1 MNHVTF
7 KDEASMLQVV
17 QYQKTGEMLVALLT
31 PPAVEPGYIIVRNT
45 YSAVSAGTE
54 RTSVSTAQASMLGKA
69 RSRPDL
75 VRQVVANARR
85 EGLLATYKKVQN
97 RLDNYK
103 ELGYSSAGIVVDS
116 GTEEFKVGDR
126 VACAGY
132 GHHSELILVPK
143 NLAAKIPDGVDFDE
157 ASMTTIGTIALQGV
171 RQADV
176 RLGETVAVIGLGLI
190 GLVTVQLLKANGCR
204 VVGLDVNEANFELAK
219 NFGCDLCLVS
229 NGDSLRAV
237 QAFTN
242 GIGTDAAIITAGT
255 KSNTPVELSLE
266 YARKKSRVVI
276 VGSVG
281 MDLPRS
287 PLYEKELDIRISTSY
302 GPGRY
307 DPVYEEKGN
316 DYPIG
321 YVRWT
326 EKRNMEAVLDLL
338 SQRKLDF
345 KSLVTHKIP
354 ISEGTKAYDIITG
367 KTRKRY
373 LGVLIEY
380 PESGGNKEPRS
391 LPSIRNQASRN
402 TRSKAVIGFIGAGNF
417 AQSYLIPFLRKS
429 NVQLKRVA
437 TRTPVNAMAVA
448 RKFGFEYH
456 TTSADEILRDN
467 DLNTVF
473 IATRHKNHGELVA
486 AALKH
491 RKNVFVEKPLA
502 ISKQG
507 LTCVLAAHKESS
519 IAGNAP
525 LLMVGFNR
533 RFSEAFKSLNNFFD
547 GRVEPMTIH
556 YRVNAGS
563 IPKSHWLADETEGGR
578 IIGEA
583 CHFIDV
589 MQFLT
594 GAEPLSV
601 YAEPI
606 KPSDGLG
613 VNKSVSVVI
622 RFSDGS
628 LGTLQYVANGASSVP
643 KEYCEVYCQGKT
655 AILDDFKHLLLHQD
669 NKTKRLRLDKKKGHK
684 EEVDVFLKCIESG
697 GKPPISFESI
707 YLTTMATLKIEES
720 MVKRCPVS
728 LL

>member
-1 MNHVTF
+1 
-7 KDEASMLQVV
+7 MLQII
-17 QYQKTGEMLVALLT
+17 QYQKTGEMSVANLT
-31 PPAVEPGYIIVRNT
+31 PPAVDPGYVVVRNIF
-45 YSAVSAGTE
+45 SAVSAGTE

-85 EGLLATYKKVQN
+85 EGFVATYKKVQN

-103 ELGYSSAGIVVDS
+103 ELGYSSAGIVAHS
-116 GTEEFKVGDR
+116 GAEEFKVGDR
-126 VACAGY
+126 VACAAY
-132 GHHSELILVPK
+132 GHHSELVLVPK
-143 NLAAKIPDGVDFDE
+143 NLAARIPDSVDFDE
-157 ASMTTIGTIALQGV
+157 ASMTTIGAIALQGV

-204 VVGLDVNEANFELAK
+204 VIGLDVNKANFELAK
-219 NFGCDLCLVS
+219 DFGCDLCLVS

-237 QAFTN
+237 RAFTN
-242 GIGTDAAIITAGT
+242 GFGTDAVVITAGT
-255 KSNTPVELSLE
+255 KSNAPVELSLE

-276 VGSVG
+276 GGSVG
-281 MDLPRS
+281 MDIPRS

-307 DPVYEEKGN
+307 DPVYEQKGT
-316 DYPIG
+316 DYPVG
-321 YVRWT
+321 YVRCT

-338 SQRKLDF
+338 AQRKLDF

-380 PESGGNKEPRS
+380 PESAGNKEPLS
-391 LPSIRNQASRN
+391 LPSIRNEASRD
-402 TRSKAVIGFIGAGNF
+402 TESKAVIGFIGAGNF

-429 NVQLKRVA
+429 NVRLKRVA

-448 RKFGFEYH
+448 RKFRFEYH
-456 TTSADEILRDN
+456 TTSADEVMRDSE
-467 DLNTVF
+467 LNTVF
-473 IATRHKNHGELVA
+473 IATHHRNHADLVV

-507 LTCVLAAHKESS
+507 LTSVLAAYKESS
-519 IAGNAP
+519 IAGNPP

-533 RFSEAFKSLNNFFD
+533 RFSEAFKSMKSFFD

-556 YRVNAGS
+556 CRVNAGS
-563 IPKSHWLADETEGGR
+563 IPKNHWLADESEGGR

-594 GAEPLSV
+594 GAEPTSV

-606 KPSDGLG
+606 DASDGLG
-613 VNKSVSVVI
+613 VNKSVSVVT

-628 LGTLQYVANGASSVP
+628 LGTLQYLANGASSVP

-655 AILDDFKHLLLHQD
+655 AIMDDFKDLLLYQD
-669 NKTKRLRLDKKKGHK
+669 NKTKGLRLDRKKGHR
-684 EEVDVFLKCIESG
+684 EEVVAFLNCIESG
-697 GKPPISFESI
+697 GKPPISFESM

-720 MVKRCPVS
+720 IIKKCPVS

>member
-1 MNHVTF
+1 MAN
-7 KDEASMLQVV
+7 
-17 QYQKTGEMLVALLT
+17 LT
-31 PPAVEPGYIIVRNT
+31 PPLVEPGHIIVRNT

-75 VRQVVANARR
+75 VRQVAANARK

-157 ASMTTIGTIALQGV
+157 ASMTTIGAIALQGV

-176 RLGETVAVIGLGLI
+176 KLGETVAVIGLGLI
-190 GLVTVQLLKANGCR
+190 GLITVQLLRANGCR
-204 VVGLDVNEANFELAK
+204 VVGLDVNKANFELAQR
-219 NFGCDLCLVS
+219 FGCELCLVS

-242 GIGTDAAIITAGT
+242 GIGTDAVIITAGT
-255 KSNTPVELSLE
+255 KSNAPVELSLE
-266 YARKKSRVVI
+266 YARKKSRVVV

-281 MDLPRS
+281 MNVPRS
-287 PLYEKELDIRISTSY
+287 PLYEKELEIRISTSY

-307 DPVYEEKGN
+307 DPAYEEKGA
-316 DYPIG
+316 DYPVG

-326 EKRNMEAVLDLL
+326 EKRNMEAVLSLL
-338 SQRKLDF
+338 AQRKLDF
-345 KSLVTHKIP
+345 KSLITHKIP
-354 ISEGTKAYDIITG
+354 ITEGTKAYDIITG
-367 KTRKRY
+367 ETGERY

-380 PESGGNKEPRS
+380 PESAGGKEPLS
-391 LPSIRNQASRN
+391 LPASRSEV
-402 TRSKAVIGFIGAGNF
+402 TRSKESKAVVGFIGAGNF

-429 NVQLKRVA
+429 DVRLKRVA
-437 TRTPVNAMAVA
+437 TRTPVNAMAA
-448 RKFGFEYH
+448 AKKFGFEFH
-456 TTSADEILRDN
+456 TTAPDEILRDEE
-467 DLNTVF
+467 LTTVF
-473 IATRHKNHGELVA
+473 VATHHKNHAELVA
-486 AALKH
+486 AALKQ
-491 RKNVFVEKPLA
+491 RKHVFVEKPLA
-502 ISKQG
+502 VSEEG
-507 LTCVLAAHKESS
+507 LASVLAAYQESS
-519 IAGNAP
+519 SPPNGP
-525 LLMVGFNR
+525 LLMVGLNR
-533 RFSEAFKSLNNFFD
+533 RFSKAFSSMKAFFD
-547 GRVEPMTIH
+547 GRVEPMTIN
-556 YRVNAGS
+556 YRVNAGL
-563 IPKSHWLADETEGGR
+563 IPKNHWLADETERGR

-594 GAEPLSV
+594 GAQPVTV
-601 YAEPI
+601 YAEPVNS
-606 KPSDGLG
+606 PDGLG
-613 VNKSVSVVI
+613 VNRSVSVLI

-628 LGTLQYVANGASSVP
+628 LGTLQYLANGASSVP
-643 KEYCEVYCQGKT
+643 KEYCEIYCQGKT
-655 AILDDFKHLLLHQD
+655 AIMDDFKHISLHSD
-669 NKTKRLRLDKKKGHK
+669 NKTKKIRLDRKKGHR
-684 EEVDVFLKCIESG
+684 EEVDAFLASVESG
-697 GKPPISFESI
+697 NESPISFASI

-720 MVKRCPVS
+720 LIKKCPIS
-728 LL
+728 LP